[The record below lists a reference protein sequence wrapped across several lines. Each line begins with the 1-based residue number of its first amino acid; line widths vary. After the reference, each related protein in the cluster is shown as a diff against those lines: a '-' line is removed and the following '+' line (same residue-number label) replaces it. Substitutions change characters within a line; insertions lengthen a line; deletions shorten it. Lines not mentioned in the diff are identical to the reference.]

1 MSDTPRTDE
10 ATKEY
15 YDEMYDHDF
24 MYVETGFSK
33 GLEREN
39 NELRELVRLITI
51 EEISDSG
58 RTFCPT
64 EITSCRCMDL
74 EKIHNILE
82 KYK

>member
-1 MSDTPRTDE
+1 MDF
-10 ATKEY
+10 AKE
-15 YDEMYDHDF
+15 
-24 MYVETGFSK
+24 
-33 GLEREN
+33 LEREN

-64 EITSCRCMDL
+64 QITSCRCMDL